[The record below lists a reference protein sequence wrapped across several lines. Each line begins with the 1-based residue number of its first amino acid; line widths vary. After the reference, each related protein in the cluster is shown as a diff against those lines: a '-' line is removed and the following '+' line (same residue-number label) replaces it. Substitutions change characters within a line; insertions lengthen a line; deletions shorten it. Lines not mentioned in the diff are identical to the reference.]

1 MSPLRPFACLA
12 LMLLPVSC
20 GLSRGYPAETE
31 VVTTPASAP
40 MDAAEATEAIPWSE
54 LTRLAREDRQA
65 GRLDEARARLEQA
78 ASQLAD
84 RPSSDAGRRTVFD
97 LQARLALDLI
107 AVGRSEDAD
116 AMAAPLFA
124 QAEQDPALASSALVD
139 LAYATAVRPPTS
151 SEAEESASARLELM
165 ELALGAAE
173 RGPASRQRMM
183 MAADIAL
190 EALEQ
195 GHLELARR
203 GIDRA
208 VLDARTVAPTDQIQ
222 LGSLKIYKARIAR
235 AQGDLETAEASAVS
249 AAQHYEKGRSGPANL
264 AVAEATLARV
274 LADQGEIERAREQA
288 DSAWQRVSGDAP
300 MPDFVKRI
308 ALGAQ
313 ARVERAAGNR
323 EAARARYEQ
332 ALAMPAGGFA
342 RDLALISELE
352 AELAALDAPGL
363 DEASAGSVEQGA
375 RTSADSGGA
384 QEASSADA
392 GAGGS
397 GSATGRETVP

>member
-1 MSPLRPFACLA
+1 
-12 LMLLPVSC
+12 MLLPVSC
-20 GLSRGYPAETE
+20 GLSMSYPAETE
-31 VVTTPASAP
+31 GVTTPASSP
-40 MDAAEATEAIPWSE
+40 QGAAQTPAAAGEALTWSE

-65 GRLDEARARLEQA
+65 GRLDEARTRLEQA
-78 ASQLAD
+78 ASQLAE

-107 AVGRSEDAD
+107 AVGRPDDAD

-139 LAYATAVRPPTS
+139 LAYATAIRPPTT
-151 SEAEESASARLELM
+151 SESEEAQPARLELM

-208 VLDARTVAPTDQIQ
+208 VLDARIVAPTDQTQ

-235 AQGDLETAEASAVS
+235 AQGDLDAAEASAVS
-249 AAQHYEKGRSGPANL
+249 AAQHFEQGRSGPANL

-274 LADQGEIERAREQA
+274 LADRGEIERAREQA
-288 DSAWQRVSGDAP
+288 DSAWQRVSGDPP

-313 ARVERAAGNR
+313 ARVERAAGNL

-342 RDLALISELE
+342 RDLALISELQ
-352 AELAALDAPGL
+352 AELAALDASAI
-363 DEASAGSVEQGA
+363 DDASAGSDAQGPGP
-375 RTSADSGGA
+375 SVDSGGA
-384 QEASSADA
+384 HGPSAPDA
-392 GAGGS
+392 DT
-397 GSATGRETVP
+397 ATARETAP